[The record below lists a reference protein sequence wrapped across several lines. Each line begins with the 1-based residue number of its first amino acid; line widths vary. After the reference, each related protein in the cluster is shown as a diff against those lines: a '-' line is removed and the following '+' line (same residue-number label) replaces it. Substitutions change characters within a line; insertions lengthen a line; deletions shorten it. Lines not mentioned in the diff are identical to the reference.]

1 MKIIL
6 LDKIIRLGD
15 IGDVVNVKSGFA
27 RNYLIPQK
35 KAMFA
40 NEENIKIVE
49 AKKAELAAESEDL
62 KVQAQAAADAGLWD
76 VAFPLTGL
84 SAPPKDLE
92 LRPDFTMNLG
102 EDEGVA
108 KLADPRHVTAVL
120 QWIGDA
126 ASLRRKR
133 EEARKRRG
141 GNWGEDEEKNPKP
154 TGKGGGKQA
163 FWKAWKEKQAQERA
177 EAAKNK

>member
-62 KVQAQAAADAGLWD
+62 KVQAQAADAVSGKEVVIK
-76 VAFPLTGL
+76 VAV
-84 SAPPKDLE
+84 SE
-92 LRPDFTMNLG
+92 
-102 EDEGVA
+102 EGSMYGS
-108 KLADPRHVTAVL
+108 
-120 QWIGDA
+120 IGT
-126 ASLRRKR
+126 REI
-133 EEARKRRG
+133 EEACQSSDIQIDKSQVQLPEG
-141 GNWGEDEEKNPKP
+141 PIKEIGEHSV
-154 TGKGGGKQA
+154 TIS
-163 FWKAWKEKQAQERA
+163 FHQEVST
-177 EAAKNK
+177 EIIVKVESE

>member
-15 IGDVVNVKSGFA
+15 IGDVVDVKSGFA

-62 KVQAQAAADAGLWD
+62 KVKAQAAADSVSGKEI
-76 VAFPLTGL
+76 VIKVSVSEEG
-84 SAPPKDLE
+84 
-92 LRPDFTMNLG
+92 TMYG
-102 EDEGVA
+102 S
-108 KLADPRHVTAVL
+108 
-120 QWIGDA
+120 IGT
-126 ASLRRKR
+126 REI
-133 EEARKRRG
+133 EEACQQADIQIDKSQIQLPEG
-141 GNWGEDEEKNPKP
+141 PIKEIGEHSVSIS
-154 TGKGGGKQA
+154 
-163 FWKAWKEKQAQERA
+163 FHQEVST
-177 EAAKNK
+177 EIIVKVESE

>member
-1 MKIIL
+1 M

-62 KVQAQAAADAGLWD
+62 KVQAQAAADAVSGKEVVIK
-76 VAFPLTGL
+76 VAV
-84 SAPPKDLE
+84 SE
-92 LRPDFTMNLG
+92 
-102 EDEGVA
+102 EGSMYGS
-108 KLADPRHVTAVL
+108 
-120 QWIGDA
+120 IGT
-126 ASLRRKR
+126 REI
-133 EEARKRRG
+133 EEACQSSDIQIDKSQVQLPDG
-141 GNWGEDEEKNPKP
+141 PIKETGEHNIMISVHPEVSIEVSVKVSP
-154 TGKGGGKQA
+154 
-163 FWKAWKEKQAQERA
+163 E
-177 EAAKNK
+177 

>member
-62 KVQAQAAADAGLWD
+62 KVQAQAADAVSGKEVVIK
-76 VAFPLTGL
+76 VAV
-84 SAPPKDLE
+84 SE
-92 LRPDFTMNLG
+92 
-102 EDEGVA
+102 EGSMYGS
-108 KLADPRHVTAVL
+108 
-120 QWIGDA
+120 IGT
-126 ASLRRKR
+126 REI
-133 EEARKRRG
+133 EEACQSSGIQIDKSQVQLPDG
-141 GNWGEDEEKNPKP
+141 PIKEIGEHSV
-154 TGKGGGKQA
+154 TIS
-163 FWKAWKEKQAQERA
+163 FHQEVST
-177 EAAKNK
+177 EILVKVESE